1 MGDSARLRRVMSLSG
16 VPTPTHH
23 AARVGAAFPGEA
35 LLPRRPASLGEILD
49 AGFVLFKRTLP
60 ACLPFSLLAVLLGH
74 LPSVY
79 QLRTAQ
85 ALALNEPKD
94 LFWWLLLSV
103 AGLGTLCSWLI
114 IMLRQR
120 AALAAAA
127 SPGNAVE
134 GAGGVFADV
143 VAAVRLL
150 PRALVLLLL
159 GAGAIALGS
168 LLLVLPGIYLLVAFW
183 PALAIQVFEG
193 RGIRDSLDGA
203 LQLVRGEW
211 RHVAV
216 TLVVVAMSVLALF
229 VIGSLCGLLLFEITG
244 RADLA
249 NDPLASGL
257 VAGLLGA
264 LFQPL
269 VIAFT
274 LASYADLRHRKA

>member
-1 MGDSARLRRVMSLSG
+1 MNHLASSAAG
-16 VPTPTHH
+16 
-23 AARVGAAFPGEA
+23 FPSEA

-49 AGFVLFKRTLP
+49 AGFVLFKGTLIG
-60 ACLPFSLLAVLLGH
+60 CVPFSLVAVLLGH

-79 QLRTAQ
+79 QLLTGQ
-85 ALALNEPKD
+85 ALALDESKD
-94 LFWWLLLSV
+94 LLWWLLMLV
-103 AGLGTLCSWLI
+103 AGLGTLCMWLI

-127 SPGNAVE
+127 SQGNA
-134 GAGGVFADV
+134 GGVADDVFADV
-143 VAAVRLL
+143 MAAVRLL
-150 PRALVLLLL
+150 PRALLLLL
-159 GAGAIALGS
+159 LAAVAIALGGV
-168 LLLVLPGIYLLVAFW
+168 LLVLPGIYLLVAFW

-211 RHVAV
+211 RHVAM

-249 NDPLASGL
+249 KDPLASGL